1 MSSCAPSIKSGS
13 ATKTCY
19 SKDALI
25 TIAKEYNK
33 THPDDKIIIS
43 GKTKSQLFKDIRSH
57 LSNKCNQEWC
67 WIDQD
72 FMNNNKAEKIA
83 RNTFRPKM
91 PTTWK
96 KNKYE
101 WLSTDDINN
110 VMEQYEKLYP
120 DFVFLGAVPI
130 DCPTLSF
137 CQLHNFDIK
146 KMHKNGTR
154 QIGIIFNLDRHN
166 QSGSHW
172 TAFFIDLKKHMDV
185 SYYDSYGQDAS
196 TEIKPFI
203 NKILKDI
210 NKIPGML
217 SKTVKYAY
225 NTKRH
230 QYGYS
235 ECGIYSQHYIIQRL
249 KGRSLDDISSKKIP
263 DKLMN
268 EMRKYLYR

>member
-1 MSSCAPSIKSGS
+1 MSSCAPSIKTAD
-13 ATKTCY
+13 ATTTCY
-19 SKDALI
+19 SKEALI

-33 THPDDKIIIS
+33 THPNDKIKYA
-43 GKTKSQLFKDIRSH
+43 GKTKPQLFKEIKAH
-57 LSNKCNQEWC
+57 LSNKCKQEWC
-67 WIDQD
+67 WVDQD
-72 FMNNNKAEKIA
+72 FMNRNKADKIA
-83 RNTFRPKM
+83 KTTFRPKM
-91 PTTWK
+91 PTSWK
-96 KNKYE
+96 QNKYE
-101 WLSTDDINN
+101 WLSTDDINS

-137 CQLHNFDIK
+137 CQLHNIDLK
-146 KMHKNGTR
+146 KMYKNGIR
-154 QIGIIFNLDRHN
+154 QVGIIFNLDRHN

-172 TAFFIDLKKHMDV
+172 TAFFIDLKKYMDV
-185 SYYDSYGQDAS
+185 TYYDSYGQEAS
-196 TEIKPFI
+196 AEIKSFA
-203 NKILKDI
+203 NKVMKDIKKIAGLKDF
-210 NKIPGML
+210 KI
-217 SKTVKYAY
+217 KYAY

-249 KGRSLDDISSKKIP
+249 KGRSLQDVSHKKIP